1 MNKLI
6 SIIVPVYKVEAYL
19 TKCIESLIKQS
30 YRNIEI
36 ILIDDG
42 SPDKCGN
49 ICDEF
54 AKQDNRIIVIHKPNG
69 GVSSA
74 RNIGLDICKGDY
86 IMFADSDDWVEPS
99 FCEEAIKLI
108 TTMGVECVS
117 FGYYDYTN
125 ENNKSLVTSGSRYI
139 SSEEAIES
147 IWGEKA
153 LFFIV
158 VWNKI
163 FHRRLFN
170 DIRFPEGYMFED
182 NAVTHRIFDL
192 AKNIYLS
199 DLPLYTYRRRLG
211 SATWTNDTPRRA
223 NDRFDIFSERLHFL
237 KLHYPSIAEKQ
248 LIQLAKHCIN
258 NLSVI
263 DWSNNYDIKKK
274 FSAFLR
280 SNKKEILKINLP
292 LKIKIK
298 LWTYYHSKPLFE
310 LYCNSIKFRM
320 FNLCF

>member
-6 SIIVPVYKVEAYL
+6 SIIVPVYEVEPYIVQ
-19 TKCIESLIKQS
+19 CINSLINQTYKD
-30 YRNIEI
+30 IEI
-36 ILIDDG
+36 ILVDDG

-86 IMFADSDDWVEPS
+86 IMFADSDDWVEPN

-117 FGYYDYTN
+117 FSYFDYVN
-125 ENNKSLVTSGSRYI
+125 ENNKSLVTSGSRYV

-147 IWGEKA
+147 IWGENA

-211 SATWTNDTPRRA
+211 SATWTNDTPCRA
-223 NDRFDIFSERLHFL
+223 NDRFDIFSERLKFL
-237 KLHYPSIAEKQ
+237 KIHYPSIAEKQ
-248 LIQLAKHCIN
+248 LIQLTKLSIN
-258 NLSVI
+258 NLCII
-263 DWSNNYDIKKK
+263 DWSNDNDIKKK
-274 FSAFLR
+274 LTDFLN
-280 SNKKEILKINLP
+280 SNKKEILKIDLP

-298 LWTYYHSKPLFE
+298 LFGFYYCHPLYN
-310 LYCNSIKFRM
+310 LYCKSIKYRQ
-320 FNLCF
+320 